1 MGGILAIA
9 YLFAAIPFIINMKG
23 DFAFTCSL
31 FKRRCIKKNNDD
43 NKDNF
48 DMSQDDLVTVNGV
61 PALEL
66 VHCSQRQQMEMVK
79 VQSLYEH
86 KTAFSIT
93 LCSLMDAD
101 K

>member
-1 MGGILAIA
+1 
-9 YLFAAIPFIINMKG
+9 
-23 DFAFTCSL
+23 
-31 FKRRCIKKNNDD
+31 
-43 NKDNF
+43 
-48 DMSQDDLVTVNGV
+48 MSQDDLVTVNGV

-93 LCSLMDAD
+93 LCSLMNPD